1 MTVTVAENRTG
12 SASAPHRMD
21 VTTARRSASPSS
33 LEATSRSMQL
43 SPSFTLVP
51 TGLQVVGLPSLEEWT
66 HVGQDLFR
74 LANTSTWA
82 IGDWLVHGEGRG
94 DWGEMYAQAIDLT
107 QKSYDT
113 LVQCARVS
121 KAFEPVARY
130 RNLSWSHHQAVVSL
144 EPDERGAILQHAE
157 GQQWT
162 RDDVCEHVRSL
173 RATPTAP
180 RHACPKCGWRW

>member
-1 MTVTVAENRTG
+1 MTVTVAENRTV
-12 SASAPHRMD
+12 SANAPRTTDM
-21 VTTARRSASPSS
+21 TTARRAVPQAWNESDCPS
-33 LEATSRSMQL
+33 LLL

-74 LANTSTWA
+74 LANTTTWA

-94 DWGEMYAQAIDLT
+94 DWGEMYAQAVDLT

-121 KAFEPVARY
+121 RAFAPGARY
-130 RNLSWSHHQAVVSL
+130 RNLSWSHHQAVLSL
-144 EPDERGAILQHAE
+144 EPDARQTILQHAE
-157 GQQWT
+157 DQQWT
-162 RDDVCEHVRSL
+162 RDDVREHVRSL
-173 RATPTAP
+173 RAGQTTP
-180 RHACPKCGWRW
+180 RHMCPKCGWRW

>member
-1 MTVTVAENRTG
+1 MTVTVAENRTV
-12 SASAPHRMD
+12 SANAPRTTDM
-21 VTTARRSASPSS
+21 TTARRAVPQAWNESDCPS
-33 LEATSRSMQL
+33 LLL

-74 LANTSTWA
+74 LANTTTWA

-94 DWGEMYAQAIDLT
+94 DWGEMYAQAVDLT

-121 KAFEPVARY
+121 RAFAPGARY
-130 RNLSWSHHQAVVSL
+130 RNLSLSHHQAVLSL
-144 EPDERGAILQHAE
+144 EPDARQTILQHAE
-157 GQQWT
+157 DQQWT
-162 RDDVCEHVRSL
+162 RDDVREHVRSL
-173 RATPTAP
+173 RAGQTTP
-180 RHACPKCGWRW
+180 RHMCPKCGWRW